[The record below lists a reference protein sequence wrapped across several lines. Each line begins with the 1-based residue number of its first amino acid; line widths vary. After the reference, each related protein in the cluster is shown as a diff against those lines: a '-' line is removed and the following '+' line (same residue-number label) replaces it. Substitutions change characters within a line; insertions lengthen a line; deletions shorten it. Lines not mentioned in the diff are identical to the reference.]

1 MNYFKS
7 VLLKIFKVF
16 YFLKITRHENAFLMT
31 VRNPSIPKRKNSL
44 QEMSI

>member
-1 MNYFKS
+1 MNDFKP
-7 VLLKIFKVF
+7 VPLKIFKVF
-16 YFLKITRHENAFLMT
+16 YFLKIILHENVFLMT